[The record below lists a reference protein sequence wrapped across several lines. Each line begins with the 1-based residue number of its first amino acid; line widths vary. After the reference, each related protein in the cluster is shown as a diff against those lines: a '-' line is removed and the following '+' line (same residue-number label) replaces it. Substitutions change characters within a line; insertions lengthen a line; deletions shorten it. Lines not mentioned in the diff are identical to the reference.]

1 MDKEKVIYQKGYRD
15 GVKASSNA
23 DFRIMLSQVLN
34 NTPGIG
40 PKLYDRVMENAKEML
55 KDE

>member
-1 MDKEKVIYQKGYRD
+1 MNESEIYQKGYRD
-15 GVKASSNA
+15 GVKASTNA

-34 NTPGIG
+34 KTDGIG
-40 PKLYDRVMENAKEML
+40 IKLYDRVMENAKEML